1 MLALRYLG
9 VTGDHPWV
17 QRLAE
22 RPWRDGRDVLRLG
35 LRHLPEAF
43 IVTPSG
49 SLLAPDAV
57 ELRMNPGDLDSL
69 TEMLDIGL
77 VNSSASEMYRNQVAD
92 YGATLAGAGPALVS
106 VIADPAVP
114 IGRYRVRQGQ
124 PAGLALQ
131 ADFGRYAAPS
141 DGYPSPASYPPP
153 ASYLPPAEVVPPD
166 GLTPPAP
173 SDRPAASGSPV
184 GRFRVRSRT
193 LVDVAASP
201 TAGTDSPTVAAL
213 APVPLLRLV
222 TKGHVA
228 QTRVS
233 GARAGRG
240 EDTDLMLP
248 AEPTVSRVHAEFT
261 FTDGRWHVTNTG
273 RNGLTLNGVPLAG
286 QHPIRDGDTIGWG
299 RQPGAMVSRVEIGW
313 EHPLPARPHD

>member
-1 MLALRYLG
+1 
-9 VTGDHPWV
+9 
-17 QRLAE
+17 
-22 RPWRDGRDVLRLG
+22 
-35 LRHLPEAF
+35 
-43 IVTPSG
+43 
-49 SLLAPDAV
+49 
-57 ELRMNPGDLDSL
+57 
-69 TEMLDIGL
+69 
-77 VNSSASEMYRNQVAD
+77 
-92 YGATLAGAGPALVS
+92 
-106 VIADPAVP
+106 
-114 IGRYRVRQGQ
+114 
-124 PAGLALQ
+124 
-131 ADFGRYAAPS
+131 
-141 DGYPSPASYPPP
+141 
-153 ASYLPPAEVVPPD
+153 
-166 GLTPPAP
+166 
-173 SDRPAASGSPV
+173 V